1 MVETRAGIE
10 ARAGAATLVDAAQGE
25 GIPVTAITKDRF
37 ASWLNGQP
45 DAVAAWLRSTGFTG
59 EAGKTALLPGPG
71 GGLAGVVQGVSV
83 SEPLWSLAG
92 LPDSLPEGLYRID
105 GNLDALFGAGGTT
118 QAVLGW
124 ALGSYAFTRYK
135 SRGRGFAKLAW
146 PAEAERGEV
155 EHLATGIALARDL
168 INTPAEDMGP
178 AELAEAAETLA
189 QRHGAEIRVIVG
201 DDLIAQNY
209 AMIHAVGRGS
219 ARKPRLIDLRWGDP
233 AHPKVTLVGKG
244 VCFDSGGLDLKTAGG
259 MKLMK
264 KDMGGA
270 ATLLG
275 LAHAVMAAGL
285 KVRLRVLVPAV
296 ENSVSSTS
304 FRPMDVIRTRK
315 GLTVE
320 IGNTD
325 AEGRLVLCDALAEAD
340 TEAPA
345 LLVDFAT
352 LTGAA
357 RVALGPDLPALFA
370 NDDQVA
376 AEYLAASD
384 AVADPVW
391 RLPLWRPY
399 RRMLDSKVADL
410 NNISDS
416 GFAGAIVAAVYLQE
430 FVSDATPW
438 LHLDTIAWNPSG
450 KPGRPE
456 GGEALGLRGLFRLLK
471 KRYA

>member
-1 MVETRAGIE
+1 MAETLAE
-10 ARAGAATLVDAAQGE
+10 VKTLADAAPGE
-25 GIPVTAITKDRF
+25 GIPITAITKERF
-37 ASWLNGQP
+37 ASWSNSQP
-45 DAVAAWLRSTGFTG
+45 EPVAAWLRNIGFSG
-59 EAGKTALLPGPG
+59 EAGKTALLPGVG
-71 GGLAGVVQGVSV
+71 GSLAGVVQGVAV
-83 SEPLWSLAG
+83 TEPLWSLAG
-92 LPDSLPEGLYRID
+92 LPDTLPEGLYRIEGSLD
-105 GNLDALFGAGGTT
+105 GLFGAGGATH
-118 QAVLGW
+118 AALGW

-146 PAEAERGEV
+146 PDEADRPEV
-155 EHLATGIALARDL
+155 EHLAAGVALARDL

-178 AELAEAAETLA
+178 AELAAAAEALA
-189 QRHGAEIRVIVG
+189 DRHDAEISLIVG
-201 DDLIAQNY
+201 EDLIAQNY

-219 ARKPRLIDLRWGDP
+219 SRAPRLIDLRWGDP
-233 AHPKVTLVGKG
+233 THPKVTLVGKG

-275 LAHAVMAAGL
+275 LAHAVMSAGL
-285 KVRLRVLVPAV
+285 KVRLRVLIPAV

-304 FRPMDVIRTRK
+304 FRPLDVIRTRK

-320 IGNTD
+320 VGNTD

-340 TEAPA
+340 TEAPS

-370 NDDQVA
+370 NDDRLA
-376 AEYLAASD
+376 AEYLAASE
-384 AVADPVW
+384 AEADPVW

-410 NNISDS
+410 NNVSDS

-430 FVSDATPW
+430 FVSEATPW
-438 LHLDTIAWNPSG
+438 LHLDTIAWNPTG

-471 KRYA
+471 IRYG